1 VGNATNPPSR
11 KQVAASAIVASDAA
25 SSRVCRV
32 MVSGTGMMAAIG
44 GNLSALSVG
53 ERGWLRADRT
63 R

>member
-1 VGNATNPPSR
+1 
-11 KQVAASAIVASDAA
+11 
-25 SSRVCRV
+25 